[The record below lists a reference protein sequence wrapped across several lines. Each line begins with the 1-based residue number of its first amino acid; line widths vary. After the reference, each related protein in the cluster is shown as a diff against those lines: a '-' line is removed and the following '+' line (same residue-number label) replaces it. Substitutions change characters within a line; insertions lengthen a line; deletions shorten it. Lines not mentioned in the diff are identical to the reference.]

1 MHTHITRDDRA
12 VIANDLR
19 AGESYRYI
27 AGKLGKDVSA
37 VWQEV
42 KRNKD
47 EDGVYRAVH
56 AQRKAD
62 LRRLNSKQRYRKIEN
77 DPKLKRSIEKRLHP
91 LVSPEVIAHD
101 LPVSHE
107 AIYTFV
113 YRSRPD
119 LKKNLPQRGR
129 KRRRYGSKRALKQG
143 WTRDVRGIGERPAGA
158 TNRSR
163 NGHLEGDTVRGVNG
177 ALLTHT
183 DRKSRFEIVD
193 KVSNEGAD
201 EAYVKVINSPYFKHA
216 HSITYDRGST
226 FALWKMIEKKIGIKV
241 YFADP
246 HAPWQRGTNENSNG
260 RLRRMY
266 PKGFD
271 FATVT
276 QEDIDQTVWIMNHT
290 KRKCLNWRTPCNVY
304 GRCCVSE

>member
-1 MHTHITRDDRA
+1 MHTHITSDDRA
-12 VIANDLR
+12 AIASDLR

-27 AGKLGKDVSA
+27 AEKLGKDVSA

-47 EDGVYRAVH
+47 EDGVYRAPH
-56 AQRKAD
+56 AQKKAD
-62 LRRLNSKQRYRKIEN
+62 LRRLNSKQRYHKIEN
-77 DPKLKRSIEKRLHP
+77 DPALKRAIETTLHP

-107 AIYTFV
+107 AIYAFV

-129 KRRRYGSKRALKQG
+129 KRRRYGSKREQKQG
-143 WTRDVRGIGERPAGA
+143 WTRNVRHIEERSLGA
-158 TNRSR
+158 KNRSR
-163 NGHLEGDTVRGVNG
+163 NGHFEGDTVRGPNG
-177 ALLTHT
+177 SLLTHT

-290 KRKCLNWRTPCNVY
+290 KRKCLNWRTPCKVY
-304 GRCCVSE
+304 GRCCVSG

>member
-1 MHTHITRDDRA
+1 MHTHITNEDRA
-12 VIANDLR
+12 VIASDLR
-19 AGESYRYI
+19 VGENYRHI
-27 AGKLGKDVSA
+27 AQKLRKDVSA

-47 EDGVYRAVH
+47 KDGVYRATH
-56 AQRKAD
+56 AQKKAN
-62 LRRLNSKQRYRKIEN
+62 LRRANSKQRYRKIEN
-77 DPKLKRSIEKRLHP
+77 DPALKNTIETMLHP
-91 LVSPEVIAHD
+91 MVSPEVIAHD

-107 AIYTFV
+107 TIYSFV

-119 LKKNLPQRGR
+119 LKKDLPQRGR
-129 KRRRYGSKRALKQG
+129 KRRRYGSKREQKQG
-143 WTRDVRGIGERPAGA
+143 WTRDVRHIEERSAGA
-158 TNRSR
+158 RNRSR
-163 NGHLEGDTVRGVNG
+163 NGHFEGDTVRGENG

-183 DRKSRFEIVD
+183 DRRSRFEVVH
-193 KVSNEGAD
+193 KVANEGAD

-226 FALWKMIEKKIGIKV
+226 FALWRMIEKKIGIKV

-271 FATVT
+271 FGTVT
-276 QEDIDQTVWIMNHT
+276 QEDIDQTVWTMNHT
-290 KRKCLNWRTPCNVY
+290 KRKCLNWRTPCKVY
-304 GRCCVSE
+304 GRCCVSD